1 MLCILPD
8 AAGRAQ
14 IEREATHQIPS
25 YLNDLCVINTNTN
38 TKGANPMSANVYTKR
53 FNRWWT
59 KVNASHKKY
68 DEISNWLM
76 YAKKTV
82 STRCDQDQ
90 QKLVYTISNRF
101 HRSTYKRLT
110 KANAY
115 KIYAIINKKQLA
127 FRQEKARVHE
137 MLDRLKDVSGAIKTP
152 VARKNVLV
160 KKNIHRKLVSRGNS
174 NNV

>member
-1 MLCILPD
+1 
-8 AAGRAQ
+8 
-14 IEREATHQIPS
+14 
-25 YLNDLCVINTNTN
+25 
-38 TKGANPMSANVYTKR
+38 MSNKNVYTKR

-59 KVNASHKKY
+59 KVNASHKTY
-68 DEISNWLM
+68 DEISNWLL

-110 KANAY
+110 KANAW
-115 KIYAIINKKQLA
+115 KIYVIVNKKQLA
-127 FRQEKARVHE
+127 FRAEKARVHE
-137 MLDRLKDVSGAIKTP
+137 MLDRLKDTTGLTRIP

-160 KKNIHRKLVSRGNS
+160 QKKIHRKLVSKGNT
-174 NNV
+174 NV

>member
-1 MLCILPD
+1 
-8 AAGRAQ
+8 
-14 IEREATHQIPS
+14 
-25 YLNDLCVINTNTN
+25 
-38 TKGANPMSANVYTKR
+38 MSTNVYTKR

-59 KVNASHKKY
+59 KVNASRKKY
-68 DEISNWLM
+68 DEISNWLL

-110 KANAY
+110 KANAW
-115 KIYAIINKKQLA
+115 KIYVIVNKKQLA
-127 FRQEKARVHE
+127 FRAEKARVHE
-137 MLDRLKDVSGAIKTP
+137 MLDRLKDVGGAIKTP
-152 VARKNVLV
+152 IGRKNVLV
-160 KKNIHRKLVSRGNS
+160 QKKIHRKLVSRGHI